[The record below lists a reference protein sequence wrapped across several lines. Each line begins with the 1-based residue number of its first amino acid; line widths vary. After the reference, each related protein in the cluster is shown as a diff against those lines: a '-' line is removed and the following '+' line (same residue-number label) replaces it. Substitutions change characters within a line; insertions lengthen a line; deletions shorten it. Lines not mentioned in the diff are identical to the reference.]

1 MSLQARQTYVVPES
15 TAQVAQSIFPKGSP
29 VMRML
34 DELHMIVEDRDF
46 ADLFPARGQPAEA
59 PVRLVLATLLQFM
72 EGLTDRQAAHAVRT
86 RIDWKYLLCLEL
98 SDPGFDHTVLSE
110 FRTRLV
116 EHGAERR
123 LFDAVLA
130 LSKERG
136 MLKAGGRQRS
146 DSTHVLG
153 AMRAMTRLEG
163 VGETLRHALDELATL
178 APEWLLAHTTPE
190 WVDRYG
196 LRSSEFR
203 LAKSA
208 ADRQTWAAQTGV
220 DGMSLLEALAADDR
234 MVVLRRLPALETL
247 RQVWV
252 QNFLVE
258 NPPGAPPRVLWRAND
273 NAAPPKRRIGSPY
286 DTDARYHNK
295 GSVRWSGYK
304 LHLTETCDEETPNL
318 ITNVE
323 TTAASV
329 TDDAVTGTIHAALA
343 ERGLLPS
350 IHIGDTGYVNAE
362 LLVEARQHYGVELV
376 GPTRGDN
383 HWQVKDRLGFAARD
397 FVVDFERQE
406 ATCPAGQTSSSW
418 ATESTHSGKPVI
430 KIKFASKICRRCP
443 VRAQCTDS
451 IPPRRTISIRP
462 QAEYEALREG
472 RAREK
477 TQDFAIEYARRAGV
491 EGTIAQAV
499 RSHAARRTPYFG
511 QIKTHLAHLMI
522 AAAMNVVRLLRWL
535 AGEPKARTQ
544 RSAFVKLYRAVA

>member
-1 MSLQARQTYVVPES
+1 MSLQVRQTYMVPEG
-15 TAQVAQSIFPKGSP
+15 TAQVARSIFPEASP

-34 DELHMIVEDRDF
+34 DELHMIIEDRAF

-59 PVRLVLATLLQFM
+59 PARLALATLLQFM

-98 SDPGFDHTVLSE
+98 GDAGFDHTVLSE
-110 FRTRLV
+110 FRSRLV

-130 LSKERG
+130 LAKERG
-136 MLKAGGRQRS
+136 VLKAGGRQRS

-163 VGETLRHALDELATL
+163 VAETLRHALDELATL

-196 LRSSEFR
+196 LRAREFW
-203 LAKSA
+203 LPKSA
-208 ADRQTWAAQTGV
+208 AGRQAWAAQTGT
-220 DGMSLLEALAADDR
+220 DGMSLLDALGADDR
-234 MVVLRRLPALETL
+234 AIVLRRLPALKTL

-252 QNFLVE
+252 QNFMVE
-258 NPPGAPPRVLWRAND
+258 NPPGESPRVLWRAND
-273 NAAPPKRRIGSPY
+273 NAAPAKRHIASPY
-286 DTDARYHNK
+286 DTDARYAKK
-295 GSVRWSGYK
+295 GSTVWTGYK
-304 LHLTETCDEETPNL
+304 LHLTETCDEVTPNL
-318 ITNVE
+318 IINVE
-323 TTAASV
+323 TTAAAV
-329 TDDAVTGTIHAALA
+329 TDDAVTGTIHATLA

-350 IHIGDTGYVNAE
+350 THIGDTGYVNAE
-362 LLVEARQHYGVELV
+362 LLVDARQRYGVELV

-383 HWQVKDRLGFAARD
+383 HWQVKERLGFAARD
-397 FVVDFERQE
+397 FVVDFDRQE
-406 ATCPAGQTSSSW
+406 ATCPAGQTSNSW
-418 ATESTHSGKPVI
+418 TMASTYSGKPVI
-430 KIKFASKICRRCP
+430 KVKFASKICRRCP
-443 VRAQCTDS
+443 VRSRCTDS
-451 IPPRRTISIRP
+451 MPPRRTISIRP

-477 TQDFAIEYARRAGV
+477 TLDYAAEYARRAGV

-522 AAAMNVVRLLRWL
+522 ATAMNVVRLLRWL

-544 RSAFVKLYRAVA
+544 RSAFVKLYRTVV

>member
-1 MSLQARQTYVVPES
+1 MSLQAKQSYMVPDG
-15 TAQVAQSIFPKGSP
+15 TAQVARAIFPEGSP

-34 DELHMIVEDRDF
+34 DELHMIVTDHDF

-59 PVRLVLATLLQFM
+59 PVRLALATLLQFM

-98 SDPGFDHTVLSE
+98 GDAGFNHTVLSE
-110 FRTRLV
+110 FRSRLV

-130 LSKERG
+130 LARTRG
-136 MLKAGGRQRS
+136 VLKAGGRQRS

-163 VGETLRHALDELATL
+163 VAETLRHALDELATL
-178 APEWLLAHTTPE
+178 APEWLLAHTTPQ

-196 LRSSEFR
+196 LRAREFW
-203 LAKSA
+203 LPKSA
-208 ADRQTWAAQTGV
+208 AGREKWAAQTGA

-234 MVVLRRLPALETL
+234 TMVLRRLPAIETL
-247 RQVWV
+247 RQVWM

-258 NPPGAPPRVLWRAND
+258 NPLDGPPRVLWRAND
-273 NAAPPKRRIGSPY
+273 NAPPAKRHIASPY
-286 DTDARYHNK
+286 DTDARYHKK
-295 GSVRWSGYK
+295 GVTVWTGYK

-318 ITNVE
+318 ITHVE

-329 TDDAVTGTIHAALA
+329 TDDAVTDTIHSALA
-343 ERGLLPS
+343 ERALLPS
-350 IHIGDTGYVNAE
+350 THIADTGYVNAE

-383 HWQVKDRLGFAARD
+383 HWQAKQRLGFAARD

-406 ATCPAGQTSSSW
+406 ATCPAGQTSNSW
-418 ATESTHSGKPVI
+418 TMASTHSGKPVI
-430 KIKFASKICRRCP
+430 KVKFASKACRRCP
-443 VRAQCTDS
+443 VLAKCTDS
-451 IPPRRTISIRP
+451 TPPRRTISIRP
-462 QAEYEALREG
+462 QAEYEALRDG

-477 TQDFAIEYARRAGV
+477 TLDFAAEYARRAGV

-511 QIKTHLAHLMI
+511 QLKTHLAHLMV
-522 AAAMNVVRLLRWL
+522 ATAMNVVRLLRWL

-544 RSAFVKLYRAVA
+544 RSAFVKLYSAVV

>member
-1 MSLQARQTYVVPES
+1 MSLQARQTYVVPET

-59 PVRLVLATLLQFM
+59 PMRLALATLLQFM

-98 SDPGFDHTVLSE
+98 ADPGFDHTVLSE
-110 FRTRLV
+110 FRSRLV

-123 LFDAVLA
+123 LFNAVLA
-130 LSKERG
+130 LAKERG
-136 MLKAGGRQRS
+136 VLKAGGRQRS

-153 AMRAMTRLEG
+153 AMRAMTKLEG

-196 LRSSEFR
+196 LRSSEYR
-203 LAKSA
+203 LPKSA
-208 ADRQTWAAQTGV
+208 ADRQTWAAQMGT
-220 DGMSLLEALAADDR
+220 DGMSLLEALAADDK
-234 MVVLRRLPALETL
+234 MAVLRRVPALETL

-252 QNFLVE
+252 QNFMVE

-295 GSVRWSGYK
+295 GSVQWSGYK

-323 TTAASV
+323 TTAAAV
-329 TDDAVTGTIHAALA
+329 TDDAVTGTIHASLA

-350 IHIGDTGYVNAE
+350 THLGDTGYVNAE
-362 LLVEARQHYGVELV
+362 LLVEARQRYGIELV

-383 HWQVKDRLGFAARD
+383 HRQVKDGLGFAARH
-397 FVVDFERQE
+397 FLVDFERQE

-418 ATESTHSGKPVI
+418 SMSSTHSGKPVI
-430 KIKFASKICRRCP
+430 RVKFATAICRRCA
-443 VRAQCTDS
+443 VHAQCTDS
-451 IPPRRTISIRP
+451 TPPRRTITILP
-462 QAEYEALREG
+462 QAEHEALRMG

-477 TQDFAIEYARRAGV
+477 TADFAVEYARRAGV

-535 AGEPKARTQ
+535 ADEPKARTQ
-544 RSAFVKLYRAVA
+544 RSAFTKLYRAVA